1 MKKEVKKCYVA
12 PTVESLELAVE
23 QGFAGSNGW
32 NPNPGDA
39 GWGGDGTGN
48 DNIIDQW

>member
-23 QGFAGSNGW
+23 QGFAGSKGYDKPGFDDE
-32 NPNPGDA
+32 NPNDMGE
-39 GWGGDGTGN
+39 WF
-48 DNIIDQW
+48 